1 VELDRRSAATSRNEH
16 DALPA
21 CTAVH
26 VPSTTLV
33 SDVGDE
39 LQSYARVNIEI

>member
-1 VELDRRSAATSRNEH
+1 MELDRRSAATSRNEH

-21 CTAVH
+21 CTGR
-26 VPSTTLV
+26 PSTTLV

-39 LQSYARVNIEI
+39 LQSCAHVNIDRVK